1 MAGTHFDIDLAFTI
15 GPANDATGD
24 ATEEATEPELH
35 GTIRADGL
43 EIEVYLSD
51 PARFVRARTSSLP
64 ALRTVAAELAERGL
78 VLSVS
83 GPDGVIVRLGAI
95 HVPLAQRVLTQSA
108 HVTLGSASAVSQLV
122 RNWRQPKAQE
132 RDTIAPPP
140 TPFPLVPTL
149 ARRIRRGVTTTHYA
163 PGAGRPRL
171 IFVVG
176 SENWNGQAPR
186 VFDLLPGITRIGSAE
201 DADLRLEG
209 LDGLHA
215 EIRHE
220 ENDEYLLVAHG
231 TVGGGAQTDAP
242 SAGQILR
249 TGARLE
255 MGSWRMGFFREEYA
269 DHGRP
274 FGGRVGGEL
283 SVQQSQA
290 PRGSATRKPAG

>member
-1 MAGTHFDIDLAFTI
+1 MADTHFDIDLAFTI
-15 GPANDATGD
+15 GPASETIG
-24 ATEEATEPELH
+24 EATEPDLH

-51 PARFVRARTSSLP
+51 PARFVRARMSSLSS
-64 ALRTVAAELAERGL
+64 LRTLAADLAERGL
-78 VLSVS
+78 VVSVS
-83 GPDGVIVRLGAI
+83 GPDGVIVRIGAV
-95 HVPLAQRVLTQSA
+95 HAPLAQRVVTQSA

-122 RNWRQPKAQE
+122 RNWRQPKSQE
-132 RDTIAPPP
+132 RAMVPPPP

-149 ARRIRRGVTTTHYA
+149 ARRIRRRVTTTHYA

-186 VFDLLPGITRIGSAE
+186 VFDLLPGVTRIGSAE

-209 LDGLHA
+209 LDGIHA
-215 EIRHE
+215 EIRHD

-231 TVGGGAQTDAP
+231 TVGGGARTDAP
-242 SAGQILR
+242 STGQILR

-255 MGSWRMGFFREEYA
+255 MGAWRMGFFREEYA

-283 SVQQSQA
+283 SVQKPQ
-290 PRGSATRKPAG
+290 PTRDSATRKPVG

>member
-1 MAGTHFDIDLAFTI
+1 MAGTHFDIDLAFTV
-15 GPANDATGD
+15 GAAGEANG
-24 ATEEATEPELH
+24 EATEPELH

-51 PARFVRARTSSLP
+51 PARFVRARISSLLS
-64 ALRTVAAELAERGL
+64 LRTVAADLAERDL
-78 VLSVS
+78 VVSVS
-83 GPDGVIVRLGAI
+83 GPDGVIVRIGAV
-95 HVPLAQRVLTQSA
+95 HAPLAQRIVTQSA
-108 HVTLGSASAVSQLV
+108 HVALGSAAAVSQLI
-122 RNWRQPKAQE
+122 RNWREPEAQE
-132 RDTIAPPP
+132 RAVSPPP
-140 TPFPLVPTL
+140 LTPFPLVPTL
-149 ARRIRRGVTTTHYA
+149 SRRIRRQPTTTHYT

-215 EIRHE
+215 EIRHD

-231 TVGGGAQTDAP
+231 TVGGGSRTDAP

-255 MGSWRMGFFREEYA
+255 MGPWRMGFFREEYA

-274 FGGRVGGEL
+274 FGGRMGGEF
-283 SVQQSQA
+283 SVQKPQP
-290 PRGSATRKPAG
+290 PRSSATRKPAP